1 MHQTSATLESQL
13 EKVRELESRLTFRLS
28 VLSKLLD
35 KQSQDFLQG
44 TPLNLSSYR
53 LLAVVRTFEAISIS
67 DISRFNAMDRGQ
79 VSRAAVELEK
89 LHLVSFRADT
99 VSKRKKLVVLTDE
112 GHTMLAQVQPRF
124 DAYRETLEAALG
136 SDDLSA
142 LSSGLNKL
150 TACVANQ

>member
-1 MHQTSATLESQL
+1 MHQNSATLESQL

-35 KQSQDFLQG
+35 KQSQEFLEG

-53 LLAVVRTFEAISIS
+53 ILAVVRTFEAISIS

-79 VSRAAVELEK
+79 VSRAAIELEK
-89 LHLVSFRADT
+89 LHLVCFRADA
-99 VSKRKKLVVLTDE
+99 VSKRKKLVVLTDN
-112 GHTMLAQVQPRF
+112 GHDLLAQVQPGF
-124 DAYRETLEAALG
+124 DNYRDTLEAALG
-136 SDDLSA
+136 PDDLSA

-150 TACVANQ
+150 TEFISRD